1 MVVIRLCCLSPAY
14 LSKPSLICDFCPS
27 DQGFAYSFLQIPPHD
42 GHPCCSAIHFPLPG
56 HVQDFHLRER
66 AHGAQTKRMCP
77 GTFSRRGAV
86 ASVTIYPCAEC
97 ASSRSV
103 FIVWKRSFL
112 YDKKVPC
119 TPYDVHGTL
128 QRGSTHFADLQQQ
141 SAALLM
147 ITESPCPIKDRSEMV
162 FIRDLCQNASST
174 ALQCR
179 YRRFSLIQIPGLLFS
194 STRCLLSNAAL
205 ILIDLFRFV
214 KSL

>member
-1 MVVIRLCCLSPAY
+1 MCL
-14 LSKPSLICDFCPS
+14 
-27 DQGFAYSFLQIPPHD
+27 
-42 GHPCCSAIHFPLPG
+42 
-56 HVQDFHLRER
+56 
-66 AHGAQTKRMCP
+66 

-86 ASVTIYPCAEC
+86 ASATIYPCAEC

-112 YDKKVPC
+112 YDNDKKVPC

-179 YRRFSLIQIPGLLFS
+179 YRRFSLIHYS
-194 STRCLLSNAAL
+194 SLPRVVFLSNAAL